1 MEIKKKSHTI
11 KWSISSTTTENMNKN
26 TSILQVLIKNE
37 GGGVSAYTAT
47 KTSLSYSSACRES
60 FKCAQGK

>member
-37 GGGVSAYTAT
+37 GGVSAYTAT